1 MHPKT
6 EELRNQISPWI
17 VDVNLVLH
25 VITLL
30 VRASQMPNSVSKM
43 REFKNI
49 LKISRIINGNNMVF
63 KTWSLGWSIWNQRST
78 WITFLEASNI
88 YFPKGYNHSLRTGT
102 NYNLEVLFFQDSIV
116 CYLIS
121 IKSWIKNLNL
131 WSTFFFFNKA
141 LKS

>member
-6 EELRNQISPWI
+6 EESRNQISPWI

-63 KTWSLGWSIWNQRST
+63 KTLVFGLKY
-78 WITFLEASNI
+78 LESEKYMNN
-88 YFPKGYNHSLRTGT
+88 FPRG
-102 NYNLEVLFFQDSIV
+102 FQ
-116 CYLIS
+116 YLLSKRI
-121 IKSWIKNLNL
+121 
-131 WSTFFFFNKA
+131 
-141 LKS
+141 